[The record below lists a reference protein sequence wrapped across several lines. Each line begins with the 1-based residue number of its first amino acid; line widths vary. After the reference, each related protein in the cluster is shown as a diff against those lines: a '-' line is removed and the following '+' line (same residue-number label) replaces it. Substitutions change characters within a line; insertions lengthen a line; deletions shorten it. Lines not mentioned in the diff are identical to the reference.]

1 LLDKGVN
8 VSGYRIDGVLGVGGM
23 GVVYEATQLSLERTV
38 ALKLISSELGSDDAF
53 RERFRREGQI
63 QAAIDH
69 PHIVPVYEA
78 GESDYGLFIA
88 MRLIRGR
95 NLKDLIVGNELTP
108 QRTTH
113 LLTQVA
119 EALDSAHEVG
129 LIHRDIKPYNI
140 LVDDRRD
147 HAYLADFGVTKARSR
162 PNLTKTGQ
170 MVGTLDYMAPE
181 QIRGQSATEQTDIYA
196 LGCVLYECFTGT
208 VPFYRETDAA
218 VLYAHLSE
226 PLPSVRD
233 HRDDLPPDLD
243 SVLTR
248 AMAKKPEERY
258 ASATGL
264 LLDTSRAVAQRAAP
278 PVAPA
283 PATDV
288 PGAPATVATG
298 PSTPTVAPEP
308 AQETATPAAA
318 ETALAASA
326 TAATPSETPATE
338 VPAGSETVLAG
349 DTPPPGSEIPAA
361 PETVLAGATEAP
373 IQEDE
378 AVSDPGTPA
387 APETVLAGEAA
398 AIEAP
403 APTDPN
409 GAGAVA
415 APEAEVVEEWVQT
428 GPTATEP
435 TTAATAAV
443 AATAAEPATVGAPPE
458 RRLSTGVVAG
468 GLVALAVVLALV
480 GFFVGHAT
488 GKSSSKASADSGTLS
503 AGKATITYPGDWEPT
518 QSLPSIPGV
527 TAANA
532 KAVAPK
538 GSTSA
543 GLAVGS
549 VAQNWPTFL
558 PKTLLSHITQ
568 ADVDDR
574 TVVRI
579 GSLQAFRY
587 ANLHPT
593 GFAGVMTLYAVP
605 QPSAPTIAMSC
616 YATSGG
622 IPSTCASIAAGVKV
636 SGAKPYALTPSSEY
650 VHTLNSSLAS
660 VNAARSSGLKKLNAA
675 GSAKAQSQA
684 AKSIASAYEK
694 AAGSMQRSDVTA
706 YVKPV
711 NDPLVAS
718 LRSAGSAYTALASA
732 ATAGSSARY
741 NAAKSRATRSAKA
754 VDAAV
759 QQFRLIGFDVR

>member
-78 GESDYGLFIA
+78 GESDQGLFIA

-181 QIRGQSATEQTDIYA
+181 QIRGQSATERTDIYA

-233 HRDDLPPDLD
+233 HRNDLPPELD
-243 SVLTR
+243 GVLSR

-258 ASATGL
+258 ASATAL
-264 LLDTSRAVAQRAAP
+264 LRDTARAVAPAAG
-278 PVAPA
+278 A
-283 PATDV
+283 
-288 PGAPATVATG
+288 PGAAATVAAG
-298 PSTPTVAPEP
+298 QAGASTLPPEP
-308 AQETATPAAA
+308 AQETATPPAAA

-326 TAATPSETPATE
+326 AAAAATPVEPPATE
-338 VPAGSETVLAG
+338 APAGSETVLAG
-349 DTPPPGSEIPAA
+349 DTPPPESEVPAV
-361 PETVLAGATEAP
+361 PETVLAGAGDTAV
-373 IQEDE
+373 EDE
-378 AVSDPGTPA
+378 VAEEAATP
-387 APETVLAGEAA
+387 APETVFAG
-398 AIEAP
+398 
-403 APTDPN
+403 
-409 GAGAVA
+409 GAAVA
-415 APEAEVVEEWVQT
+415 ATEDGTVEEQRLQT
-428 GPTATEP
+428 GPTATAP
-435 TTAATAAV
+435 TAAAAPL
-443 AATAAEPATVGAPPE
+443 AAAAAAEPAGVAAPPE
-458 RRLSTGVVAG
+458 RRFSTGVVVG

-488 GKSSSKASADSGTLS
+488 GKSSKSGGSNTLT
-503 AGKATITYPGDWEPT
+503 AGKATITYPGDWEATESAPT
-518 QSLPSIPGV
+518 IPGIPV
-527 TAANA
+527 PNSQAI
-532 KAVAPK
+532 APK
-538 GSTSA
+538 GSTTS
-543 GLAVGS
+543 GLAFDS

-558 PKTLLSHITQ
+558 PQAFLGHITQ
-568 ADVDDR
+568 ADVDNR
-574 TVVRI
+574 TVVKL

-593 GFAGVMTLYAVP
+593 GFSGVATVYAVP
-605 QPSAPTIAMSC
+605 QPSRPSTAIAC
-616 YATSGG
+616 YAASGA
-622 IPSTCASIAAGVKV
+622 IPATCESIAAGLKI
-636 SGAKPYALTPSSEY
+636 SGAKPYQLTPSSEY
-650 VHTLNSSLAS
+650 VRTFNSSIGR
-660 VNAARSSGLKKLNAA
+660 VNAARSSGLQKLNSAK
-675 GSAKAQSQA
+675 SAKAQSQA
-684 AKSIASAYEK
+684 AKSIASAYQS
-694 AAGSMQRSDVTA
+694 AAKSMQGADVTA

-718 LRSAGSAYTALASA
+718 LRSAASAYTSLASA
-732 ATAGSSARY
+732 AAAGSTSRY
-741 NAAKSRATRSAKA
+741 NAARTQATKSAKA

-759 QQFRLIGFDVR
+759 QSFRLIGFDVSG

>member
-233 HRDDLPPDLD
+233 HRDDLPPELD

-258 ASATGL
+258 ASATAL
-264 LLDTSRAVAQRAAP
+264 LLDTSHAVAQPAAP
-278 PVAPA
+278 QVPPA
-283 PATDV
+283 PATEV

-298 PSTPTVAPEP
+298 P

-326 TAATPSETPATE
+326 AAATSTPTEPPATE

-349 DTPPPGSEIPAA
+349 DTPPPGTEIPAA

-373 IQEDE
+373 VQEDE
-378 AVSDPGTPA
+378 AVSDQETPA
-387 APETVLAGEAA
+387 APETVLAAEAA
-398 AIEAP
+398 AIGIP

-409 GAGAVA
+409 GAA
-415 APEAEVVEEWVQT
+415 ATVTPEAEVVEERAQT
-428 GPTATEP
+428 GPTAAVP

-458 RRLSTGVVAG
+458 RLLSTGVVAG
-468 GLVALAVVLALV
+468 ILVALAVVLALV

-488 GKSSSKASADSGTLS
+488 GKSSSKASGDSGTVS
-503 AGKATITYPGDWEPT
+503 AGKARITYPGDWEQTSSP
-518 QSLPSIPGV
+518 PSIPGV
-527 TAANA
+527 RVVNA
-532 KAVAPK
+532 STVIPK
-538 GSTSA
+538 GSTTA
-543 GLAVGS
+543 GLSFGS

-558 PKTLLSHITQ
+558 PKTFLSHITQ
-568 ADVDDR
+568 ADVDAR
-574 TVVRI
+574 TVVKL

-593 GFAGVMTLYAVP
+593 GFGGVVTLYVLP
-605 QPSAPTIAMSC
+605 QPSRPSIGIAC
-616 YATSGG
+616 YATSGS
-622 IPSTCASIAAGVKV
+622 IPAVCQSIAAGVKV
-636 SGAKPYALTPSSEY
+636 ADAKPYQLTPSSEY

-660 VNAARSSGLKKLNAA
+660 VNAARSSGLKKLNSAN
-675 GSAKAQSQA
+675 SAKTQSQA
-684 AKSIASAYEK
+684 AKSIASAYDK
-694 AAGSMQRSDVTA
+694 AASSMQRSDVTE

-711 NDPLVAS
+711 NDPLVAA

-732 ATAGSSARY
+732 AANNKSAQYNTAKAQ
-741 NAAKSRATRSAKA
+741 ATTSAKT

-759 QQFRLIGFDVR
+759 QRYRLIGFDVH

>member
-78 GESDYGLFIA
+78 GESDQGLFIA

-181 QIRGQSATEQTDIYA
+181 QIRGQSATERTDIYA

-233 HRDDLPPDLD
+233 HRNDLPPELD
-243 SVLTR
+243 GVLSR

-258 ASATGL
+258 ASATAL
-264 LLDTSRAVAQRAAP
+264 LRDTARAVTPMAGA
-278 PVAPA
+278 
-283 PATDV
+283 
-288 PGAPATVATG
+288 PGAAATVAAGHAGSQTL
-298 PSTPTVAPEP
+298 SPEP
-308 AQETATPAAA
+308 AQDTATPPAAA
-318 ETALAASA
+318 ETAIAASA
-326 TAATPSETPATE
+326 AAAAAAAATPAEPVTE
-338 VPAGSETVLAG
+338 VPAGAETVLAG
-349 DTPPPGSEIPAA
+349 DTPPPESEVPAV
-361 PETVLAGATEAP
+361 PETVLAGAADT
-373 IQEDE
+373 
-378 AVSDPGTPA
+378 AVEEEVAEEPATP
-387 APETVLAGEAA
+387 APETVFAG
-398 AIEAP
+398 
-403 APTDPN
+403 
-409 GAGAVA
+409 GAAVA
-415 APEAEVVEEWVQT
+415 ATEAGTVEEPRLQT
-428 GPTATEP
+428 GPTATAP
-435 TTAATAAV
+435 TAAATPLAA
-443 AATAAEPATVGAPPE
+443 AAAEPAAVAAPPE
-458 RRLSTGVVAG
+458 RRFSTGVVVG
-468 GLVALAVVLALV
+468 SLVALAVVLALV

-488 GKSSSKASADSGTLS
+488 GKSSKSASGSTKITV
-503 AGKATITYPGDWEPT
+503 GKATIAYPGDWQPT
-518 QSLPSIPGV
+518 ESAPTIPGV
-527 TAANA
+527 PAPNSQAI
-532 KAVAPK
+532 APK
-538 GSTSA
+538 GSTNS
-543 GLAVGS
+543 GLVFDS

-558 PKTLLSHITQ
+558 PEAFLGHITQ
-568 ADVDDR
+568 ADVENR
-574 TVVRI
+574 TVVKL

-593 GFAGVMTLYAVP
+593 GFSGVVTVFVVP
-605 QPSAPTIAMSC
+605 QPSRPSTAIAC
-616 YATSGG
+616 YAASGT
-622 IPSTCASIAAGVKV
+622 IPATCESIAAGVKI
-636 SGAKPYALTPSSEY
+636 SGAKPYQLTPSSEY
-650 VHTLNSSLAS
+650 VQTLNSSMAR
-660 VNAARSSGLKKLNAA
+660 VNSARSSGLKKLN
-675 GSAKAQSQA
+675 SATSGKAQSQ
-684 AKSIASAYEK
+684 
-694 AAGSMQRSDVTA
+694 A

-718 LRSAGSAYTALASA
+718 LRSAGSAYTSLASA
-732 ATAGSSARY
+732 ATAGSTSRY
-741 NAAKSRATRSAKA
+741 NAARTQATKSAKA

-759 QQFRLIGFDVR
+759 QNFRQIGFEVSG